1 MGTGEVTCVLD
12 RIAKPR
18 ATAAESRLHSDNWA
32 ARRRGDVIAIA
43 HDPHGPRFIAQ
54 SLVQCLIAKIWSR
67 GTSRPGKSSSNV
79 VRRRQARTAPS
90 IVPPWFKKIMSPT
103 PTPVQ
108 TLEAKLNAR
117 WKNINDARE
126 LSIRTRSKLRQ
137 DLTGLDSDDSSVVIS
152 GSLARDEFTSG
163 SDIDWTLLIDGQ
175 ADPNIIDILPRIQEI
190 VSRAAKKPP
199 GREGT
204 FGTMAFSHDLIHQMG
219 GEDDTNRN
227 TTRRILLLLESSAV
241 GRPDAYERVIKSVLR
256 RYINEDDGFRR
267 GSGKYHVPRF
277 LQNDFAR
284 YWRTMAV
291 DFAYKRR
298 SRFGHG
304 AAMRNFKLRM
314 SRKLIYVSG
323 LLTCFSCEL
332 RINVSPRL
340 FPCPAPSGSPECVAC
355 LRDFLRLTPLEILA
369 TTLLAFPHLE
379 ATALSLFNSY
389 DQFLGLLADQHT
401 RDILENLP
409 PDPDPNDTTWG
420 EARRITHEF
429 RDALLELFFDEKSR
443 LYDLT
448 KMYGVF

>member
-1 MGTGEVTCVLD
+1 
-12 RIAKPR
+12 
-18 ATAAESRLHSDNWA
+18 
-32 ARRRGDVIAIA
+32 
-43 HDPHGPRFIAQ
+43 
-54 SLVQCLIAKIWSR
+54 
-67 GTSRPGKSSSNV
+67 
-79 VRRRQARTAPS
+79 
-90 IVPPWFKKIMSPT
+90 MSPT
-103 PTPVQ
+103 PSPVQ
-108 TLEAKLNAR
+108 KLEAQLNAR
-117 WKNINDARE
+117 WTNISAARE
-126 LSIRTRSKLRQ
+126 LSARTRSKLRQ
-137 DLTGLDSDDSSVVIS
+137 NLVGLDSDDSSVVIS
-152 GSLARDEFTSG
+152 GSLARNEFTSG

-175 ADPNIIDILPRIQEI
+175 ADPNIIDVLPRIQEI

-204 FGTMAFSHDLIHQMG
+204 FGTMAFSHDLIHQIG

-241 GRPDAYERVIKSVLR
+241 GRPDAYERVTKSVLR

-332 RINVSPRL
+332 NMNVRPRL

-355 LRDFLRLTPLEILA
+355 LHDFLRLTPLEILA

-389 DQFLGLLADQHT
+389 DRFLGLLGDQPT
-401 RDILENLP
+401 RDHLENLP
-409 PDPDPNDTTWG
+409 PDPDESDAIWA
-420 EARRITHEF
+420 EARRITHQF
-429 RDALLELFFDEKSR
+429 RDALLELFFDKKSR

-448 KMYGVF
+448 RMYGVF

>member
-1 MGTGEVTCVLD
+1 M
-12 RIAKPR
+12 
-18 ATAAESRLHSDNWA
+18 
-32 ARRRGDVIAIA
+32 
-43 HDPHGPRFIAQ
+43 
-54 SLVQCLIAKIWSR
+54 
-67 GTSRPGKSSSNV
+67 
-79 VRRRQARTAPS
+79 
-90 IVPPWFKKIMSPT
+90 
-103 PTPVQ
+103 
-108 TLEAKLNAR
+108 
-117 WKNINDARE
+117 
-126 LSIRTRSKLRQ
+126 
-137 DLTGLDSDDSSVVIS
+137 
-152 GSLARDEFTSG
+152 
-163 SDIDWTLLIDGQ
+163 
-175 ADPNIIDILPRIQEI
+175 
-190 VSRAAKKPP
+190 
-199 GREGT
+199 
-204 FGTMAFSHDLIHQMG
+204 
-219 GEDDTNRN
+219 
-227 TTRRILLLLESSAV
+227 

-304 AAMRNFKLRM
+304 AAMRNFKRRM

-369 TTLLAFPHLE
+369 TTLLSFPHLE

-401 RDILENLP
+401 RDHLENLS
-409 PDPDPNDTTWG
+409 PDPDPASSEESVG
-420 EARRITHEF
+420 H
-429 RDALLELFFDEKSR
+429 
-443 LYDLT
+443 
-448 KMYGVF
+448 